1 MRHCIGMPSS
11 SGPLCCQESGN
22 IVRSFCIKDSSANK
36 MCRDMKQVA
45 TMIDTV
51 VIHDATQRQ
60 WLHFQNPKQIISA
73 HRIEEVI
80 PALSAIEE
88 HVARDGLYAA
98 GFIAYEAAP
107 AFDSALAVK
116 EDGAFP
122 LLWFGLYGKPDKV
135 SLPPAQASHQDHPL
149 TWQPSVQQDA
159 YEKAIERIKHY
170 IEAGDTYQVNFTF
183 RLRSFFTGDP
193 WPFFVELARAQD
205 ASYSAFVNTEG
216 WIVCSASPELFFQLD
231 DNGLTSRPMKG
242 TAPRGVM
249 QHEDRKQA
257 ERLHHS
263 EKDRAENIMIV
274 DMVRNDMGRIAQTG
288 SVHWNSLYEVE
299 KYPTV
304 WQMTSTV
311 KARTEAD
318 LCEILKAL
326 FPPASITGAPKPRTM
341 EIIAELEHTPR
352 RIYTGTVG
360 FWTPGRKA
368 QFNVAIRTV
377 LIDKSTGEAE
387 YGVGG
392 GIVWDSIDT
401 MEFEECQTKARIL
414 TQRVPD
420 FALLESMLW
429 TPEEGYFLLPYH
441 LARLA
446 DSAAYFSYAADMEA
460 IRNELAS
467 FASTLPKTA
476 HKVRLLVAKDG
487 DITLQSESLDAA
499 VAHPQRC
506 CLVPA
511 PVDSSNPFLYHKTTN
526 RQVYDQVLGSCPGYA
541 DCILWNE
548 KGEVTESCIA
558 NVVVEMDGELC
569 TPPVQCGLL
578 PGTYRAY
585 LLEQG
590 RVKERVIRIDDLT
603 ASPHIYLISSV
614 RKQREVVVD
623 SFDAAKA
630 SAQAL
635 SSSLPLEAE

>member
-1 MRHCIGMPSS
+1 MKNR
-11 SGPLCCQESGN
+11 
-22 IVRSFCIKDSSANK
+22 V
-36 MCRDMKQVA
+36 DM
-45 TMIDTV
+45 INSV
-51 VIHDATQRQ
+51 VIHDAERRQ

-80 PALSAIEE
+80 PALNAIET
-88 HVARDGLYAA
+88 HIAKDCLYAA

-122 LLWFGLYGKPDKV
+122 LVWFGLYGEPEEV
-135 SLPPAQASHQDHPL
+135 SLPATQASYQDHPL
-149 TWQPSVQQDA
+149 LWQPSVQQDA
-159 YEKAIERIKHY
+159 YENAIERIKHY
-170 IEAGDTYQVNFTF
+170 IEVGDTYQVNFTL
-183 RLRSFFTGDP
+183 RLRSSFRGDP
-193 WPFFVELARAQD
+193 WPFFVALARAQD
-205 ASYSAFVNTEG
+205 ASYSAFVSTQE

-231 DNGLTSRPMKG
+231 DNELISRPMKG
-242 TAPRGVM
+242 TAPRGLM
-249 QHEDRKQA
+249 QYDDLKQA
-257 ERLHHS
+257 EWLRYS

-274 DMVRNDMGRIAQTG
+274 DMVRNDMGRIADTG

-299 KYPTV
+299 KYPTL

-311 KARTEAD
+311 RAHTEAG
-318 LCEILKAL
+318 LCEILQAL

-341 EIIAELEHTPR
+341 EIIAELEQTPR

-360 FWTPGRKA
+360 FWSPGRKA

-377 LIDKSTGEAE
+377 LIDKAQGEAE

-401 MEFEECQTKARIL
+401 MEFEECRTKARIL

-420 FALLESMLW
+420 FALLESILW

-446 DSAAYFSYAADMEA
+446 DSATYFSFFTDRDA
-460 IRNELAS
+460 IRNKLDS
-467 FASTLPKTA
+467 FTRTLPKTA
-476 HKVRLLVAKDG
+476 HKVRLLVARDG
-487 DITLQSESLDAA
+487 GITLQSESLAEALGDVSATP
-499 VAHPQRC
+499 PQHC
-506 CLVPA
+506 CLAPE
-511 PVDSSNPFLYHKTTN
+511 PVDSANPFLYHKTTN
-526 RQVYDQVLGSCPGYA
+526 RQVYEQALGSCPGYA
-541 DCILWNE
+541 DVILWNE

-558 NVVVEMDGELC
+558 NVVVELDGELY

-590 RVKERVIRIDDLT
+590 KVKERVIRIDDL
-603 ASPHIYLISSV
+603 SKNPHIYLISSV
-614 RKQREVVVD
+614 RKEREVIVD
-623 SFDAAKA
+623 VEGIKDYKA
-630 SAQAL
+630 LDSGK
-635 SSSLPLEAE
+635 

>member
-1 MRHCIGMPSS
+1 M
-11 SGPLCCQESGN
+11 
-22 IVRSFCIKDSSANK
+22 
-36 MCRDMKQVA
+36 QVA
-45 TMIDTV
+45 TMVDTV
-51 VIHDATQRQ
+51 VIHDATRRQ
-60 WLHFQNPKQIISA
+60 WLHFQNPKQIVSA
-73 HRIEEVI
+73 YLIEEVM
-80 PALSAIEE
+80 PALNAIEE
-88 HVARDGLYAA
+88 RVSQDGLYAA

-122 LLWFGLYGKPDKV
+122 LLWFGLYGKPEEV
-135 SLPPAQASHQDHPL
+135 SFPPAQASHQGHPL
-149 TWQPSVQQDA
+149 LWQPSVQRDA
-159 YEKAIERIKHY
+159 YENAIERIKHY

-183 RLRSFFTGDP
+183 RLRSPFMGDP

-205 ASYSAFVNTEG
+205 ASYSAFVHTRD

-231 DNGLTSRPMKG
+231 DNELISRPMKG
-242 TAPRGVM
+242 TAPRGLM
-249 QHEDRKQA
+249 QHDDRKEA
-257 ERLHHS
+257 EWLHHS

-274 DMVRNDMGRIAQTG
+274 DMVRNDMGRIAHTG

-311 KARTEAD
+311 RARTEAG
-318 LCEILKAL
+318 LSEILQAL

-341 EIIAELEHTPR
+341 EIIAELEQTPR

-360 FWTPGRKA
+360 FWSPGRKA

-377 LIDKSTGEAE
+377 LIDKAQGEAE

-414 TQRVPD
+414 SQRVPD
-420 FALLESMLW
+420 FSLLESILW

-441 LARLA
+441 LARLQ
-446 DSAAYFSYAADMEA
+446 DSAAYFSYSTDMDA
-460 IRNELAS
+460 IRDKLAS
-467 FASTLPKTA
+467 FARTLPKTA
-476 HKVRLLVAKDG
+476 HKVRLLVAKNG
-487 DITLQSESLDAA
+487 GITIQSESLAETLGDAA
-499 VAHPQRC
+499 VQLQRC
-506 CLVPA
+506 CLAPE
-511 PVDSSNPFLYHKTTN
+511 PVDSANPFLYHKTTN
-526 RQVYDQVLGSCPGYA
+526 RSFYEQALAASPGYA
-541 DCILWNE
+541 DVILCNE

-558 NVVVEMDGELC
+558 NVVVELNGELY
-569 TPPVQCGLL
+569 TPPVRCGLL

-590 RVKERVIRIDDLT
+590 KVKERVIRIDDL
-603 ASPHIYLISSV
+603 AQSSHIYLISSV
-614 RKQREVVVD
+614 RKEREVVVD

-630 SAQAL
+630 SVQAL

>member
-1 MRHCIGMPSS
+1 MENR
-11 SGPLCCQESGN
+11 
-22 IVRSFCIKDSSANK
+22 A
-36 MCRDMKQVA
+36 DM
-45 TMIDTV
+45 INSV
-51 VIHDATQRQ
+51 VIHDARQRQ
-60 WLHFQNPKQIISA
+60 WLYFQDPKRIVSA

-80 PALSAIEE
+80 PALNAIEE
-88 HVARDGLYAA
+88 HIARDSLYAA

-122 LLWFGLYGKPDKV
+122 LLWFGLYGKPDEV
-135 SLPPAQASHQDHPL
+135 SLPPEQMSRRDHPL
-149 TWQPSVQQDA
+149 LWQPSVRRNA

-183 RLRSFFTGDP
+183 RLRSSFRGDP

-205 ASYSAFVNTEG
+205 ASYSAFVNTEE
-216 WIVCSASPELFFQLD
+216 WIVCSASPELFFELD
-231 DNGLTSRPMKG
+231 DNELISRPMKG
-242 TAPRGVM
+242 TAPRGLM
-249 QHEDRKQA
+249 QHDDRKQV
-257 ERLHHS
+257 EWLYHS
-263 EKDRAENIMIV
+263 EKDRAENVMIV
-274 DMVRNDMGRIAQTG
+274 DMVRNDMGRIAETG
-288 SVHWNSLYEVE
+288 SVSWDNLYEVE

-311 KARTEAD
+311 KANTEAG

-360 FWTPGRKA
+360 FWTPDRTA

-377 LIDKSTGEAE
+377 LIDKAHGEAE

-392 GIVWDSIDT
+392 GIVWDSVDQ

-414 TQRVPD
+414 TQWVPD
-420 FALLESMLW
+420 FALLESILW

-441 LARLA
+441 LERLQ
-446 DSAAYFSYAADMEA
+446 DSAAYFSLSADMDV
-460 IRNELAS
+460 IRNKLDS
-467 FASTLPKTA
+467 FANTLPKTA
-476 HKVRLLVAKDG
+476 HKVRLLVTKDG
-487 DITLQSESLDAA
+487 GITLQSETLAESLGDAA
-499 VAHPQRC
+499 VCPQRC
-506 CLVPA
+506 CLAPE

-526 RQVYDQVLGSCPGYA
+526 RQIYDQALASCPEHA

-548 KGEVTESCIA
+548 RGEVTESCIA
-558 NVVVEMDGELC
+558 NVVVDLDGELY
-569 TPPVQCGLL
+569 TPPVHCGLL

-590 RVKERVIRIDDLT
+590 KVKERVIRIDDLVK
-603 ASPHIYLISSV
+603 SRHIYLISSV
-614 RKQREVVVD
+614 RKEREVVVD
-623 SFDAAKA
+623 SLDAAET
-630 SAQAL
+630 SV
-635 SSSLPLEAE
+635 